1 MCVNVYE
8 QLCECECSCVSGNE
22 LWVYECVTVCAFV
35 CEWDRDCVSDCVCF
49 SGYVHVSVL
58 LCGRAGV

>member
-1 MCVNVYE
+1 M
-8 QLCECECSCVSGNE
+8 
-22 LWVYECVTVCAFV
+22 WVYECVTVCAFV